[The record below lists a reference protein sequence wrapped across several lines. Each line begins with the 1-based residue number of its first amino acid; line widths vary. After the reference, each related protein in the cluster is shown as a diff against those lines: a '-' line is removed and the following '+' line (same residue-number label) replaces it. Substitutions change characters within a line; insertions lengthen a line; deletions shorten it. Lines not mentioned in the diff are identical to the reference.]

1 MNVVEVEIKIE
12 KHGEKLQNIIKA
24 VVEAKIIKMIM
35 SIKIGKNKNMMI
47 KVSHKKIQSNIGIKL
62 ELD

>member
-12 KHGEKLQNIIKA
+12 KHGEKLLNIIKA
-24 VVEAKIIKMIM
+24 VVVAKIIKMIM